1 MRQKLVSLGVI
12 SGHDA
17 AFGIGSADMTQ
28 PHRKIAHSA
37 ISVRG
42 GKRHS
47 PCDRFPDRR
56 HPPLPYLQVA
66 SRSNIKVRYVDMS
79 GSSGPANLSAVI
91 TDNTRLVMIESPTN
105 PMQRI
110 INMTEICRVAH
121 SRNALVE
128 VDSTMMTPCLQKPL
142 SLGAD
147 LVVHS
152 ATKFISGHA
161 DVMAGVVVAKTQEL
175 SEQVRWLSDRWYDA
189 LS

>member
-1 MRQKLVSLGVI
+1 
-12 SGHDA
+12 
-17 AFGIGSADMTQ
+17 
-28 PHRKIAHSA
+28 
-37 ISVRG
+37 
-42 GKRHS
+42 
-47 PCDRFPDRR
+47 
-56 HPPLPYLQVA
+56 
-66 SRSNIKVRYVDMS
+66 MS
-79 GSSGPANLSAVI
+79 GSAGPANLSAVI

-121 SRNALVE
+121 SRKALVE
-128 VDSTMMTPCLQKPL
+128 VDSTMMTPCLQRPL

-175 SEQVRWLSDRWYDA
+175 SEQVRWLSDRWYDV
-189 LS
+189 L